1 MIFLRDSLRVPFFYS
16 HNNIF
21 NSRLFPEK
29 KELLLNSAKLNICI
43 STLIYR
49 GIMIEAGAKLKFILL
64 IDALLFFLCVLG
76 SICVSQKA
84 NLPFEITP
92 RDSHPSIR
100 VPASNPYG
108 LKTGDE
114 LLSIDGVTTSSLDK
128 IEFILDRK
136 NINEKVFINVLTGSG
151 EKIVPVKL
159 TNYYSAFY
167 IISTSL
173 VALLF
178 FIIGVFVLLKK
189 PDLKASHIFH
199 WASIGISLI
208 VCLTWSNLNTFSF
221 FSKYIFRALL
231 HISYLI
237 TPALFVHFTLAF
249 PTDKTVRWKYFIYLN
264 YVIAFVLVILNTYY
278 FTNALAVF
286 NDEEIDIYLL
296 LFNYL
301 RIYLIIS
308 VLISISVFVTAL
320 LKEKGKVE
328 RQQLK
333 WLLFGFLI
341 GPLSFVTLWVLPILF
356 TGKAL
361 VPEELIMILLCAIPI
376 TFAIAII
383 KYHFLN
389 IDEVL
394 NRSIVYGIVI
404 AILLLIYSAL
414 IILLVYLLDLPDQSL
429 ISAIAAVILALLFQ
443 PLKTK
448 VQNFVDKKFF
458 RINYNFRKEM
468 SRLTES
474 IKNYNDVGSLSE
486 YLIDEIDNLFS
497 VEKIAFSE
505 LDTKTGKLF
514 IRNQKNFEQISEK
527 ILHIKPETLARKWF
541 QVAAVKNK
549 VEDESNIS
557 TIFQNTLVRWKI
569 SLVVPIKSVKDD
581 LFGFLI
587 LGSKKSGVRFSS
599 EDVDFLKDIGI
610 NTGSTIERIK
620 LQEQLIREKLA
631 AEKLEELN
639 QQKSMFVSQVSHE
652 LKTPL
657 TSIKMFSEMMLLNEE
672 SLTGKS
678 KNHLE
683 IIEGESD
690 RLTRLIN
697 NVLDFSK
704 IEKGVKEYSF
714 REIHFNKIVRDVVE
728 LMQYTIKMKGFNLK
742 SNITGFEDLILGD
755 ADAIKQAIENL
766 ISNAIRF
773 SPDSKEIVL
782 STFSED
788 IFACVSVK
796 DNGIGIAQNDIDKI
810 FDPFFRSEDAKL
822 KKIDG
827 TGLGLHI
834 VKDIIERHKG
844 NIHIESLEGKG
855 STFTICL
862 PVMPVNKGGSDE
874 KNSDS

>member
-1 MIFLRDSLRVPFFYS
+1 
-16 HNNIF
+16 
-21 NSRLFPEK
+21 
-29 KELLLNSAKLNICI
+29 
-43 STLIYR
+43 
-49 GIMIEAGAKLKFILL
+49 MIEASAKLKFVLL
-64 IDALLFFLCVLG
+64 IDALLFFLCILG
-76 SICVSQKA
+76 TNSVSQKA
-84 NLPFEITP
+84 NLPFEMSTQ
-92 RDSHPSIR
+92 DSLLSIKI
-100 VPASNPYG
+100 PDSNPYG
-108 LKTGDE
+108 LKNGDK
-114 LLSIDGVTTSSLDK
+114 LLSIDDISTSTVEK
-128 IEFILDRK
+128 TEFIIDRK
-136 NINEKVFINVLTGSG
+136 NIDERILISVLTDAGQTSLT
-151 EKIVPVKL
+151 VKL
-159 TNYYSAFY
+159 TNYYSVFY
-167 IISTSL
+167 LISTSI

-178 FIIGVFVLLKK
+178 FTIGVFVLLKK
-189 PDLKASHIFH
+189 PDLKAAYIFH
-199 WASIGISLI
+199 WASIGISLM

-221 FSKYIFRALL
+221 LSKYMFRVLL
-231 HISYLI
+231 HISYVF

-249 PTDKTVRWKYFIYLN
+249 PTDNTSRWKNFIYFNYLIAIVLAALN
-264 YVIAFVLVILNTYY
+264 IYY
-278 FTNALAVF
+278 FTNALAVL
-286 NDEEIDIYLL
+286 NDNEINSYLL
-296 LFNYL
+296 TFSFL

-308 VLISISVFVTAL
+308 VILSITFFILAL
-320 LKEKGKVE
+320 LKEKSKVE

-341 GPLSFVTLWVLPILF
+341 GPLSFVILWVLPILF

-383 KYHFLN
+383 KYHLLN

-414 IILLVYLLDLPDQSL
+414 IILSVYLLDLPDQSL

-448 VQNFVDKKFF
+448 VQTFVDKKFF
-458 RINYNFRKEM
+458 RINYNFRKEL
-468 SRLTES
+468 SRFTEN
-474 IKNYNDVGSLSE
+474 IKDYNDVNSLSE
-486 YLIDEIDNLFS
+486 YLIQEIDSLFP

-505 LDTKTGKLF
+505 LDNKTGKLSV
-514 IRNQKNFEQISEK
+514 ITQKNFDQISDK

-549 VEDESNIS
+549 VEDGANIS

-569 SLVVPIKSVKDD
+569 SLIVPIKSVKDE
-581 LFGFLI
+581 LFGFII
-587 LGSKKSGVRFSS
+587 LGSKKSGVKFSP
-599 EDVDFLKDIGI
+599 EDVDFLKEIGI
-610 NTGSTIERIK
+610 NAGTTIERIK

-657 TSIKMFSEMMLLNEE
+657 TSIKMFSEMLLENER
-672 SLTGKS
+672 SISNKS
-678 KNHLE
+678 KIHLE

-714 REIHFNKIVRDVVE
+714 REIHFDKIVQDVID
-728 LMQYTIKMKGFNLK
+728 LMRYTIKMKGFNLK
-742 SNITGFEDLILGD
+742 TNIEHFDDVVCGD
-755 ADAIKQAIENL
+755 ADALKQAIENL

-773 SPDSKEIVL
+773 STENKEIII
-782 STFSED
+782 STFSREN
-788 IFACVSVK
+788 FACVSIK

-810 FDPFFRSEDAKL
+810 FDPYFRSDDAKL

-834 VKDIIERHKG
+834 VKDIIEQHKG
-844 NIHIESLEGKG
+844 KIQIESLVGNGSNFTLCIPVISNTKG
-855 STFTICL
+855 
-862 PVMPVNKGGSDE
+862 VSDE
-874 KNSDS
+874 ENFNN

>member
-1 MIFLRDSLRVPFFYS
+1 
-16 HNNIF
+16 
-21 NSRLFPEK
+21 
-29 KELLLNSAKLNICI
+29 
-43 STLIYR
+43 
-49 GIMIEAGAKLKFILL
+49 MIEASAKLKFVLL
-64 IDALLFFLCVLG
+64 IDALLFFLCILG
-76 SICVSQKA
+76 TNSVSQKA
-84 NLPFEITP
+84 NLPFEMSTQ
-92 RDSHPSIR
+92 DSLLSIKI
-100 VPASNPYG
+100 PDSNPYG
-108 LKTGDE
+108 LKNGDK
-114 LLSIDGVTTSSLDK
+114 LLSIDDISTSTVEK
-128 IEFILDRK
+128 TEFIIDRK
-136 NINEKVFINVLTGSG
+136 NIDERILISVLTDAGQTSLT
-151 EKIVPVKL
+151 VKL
-159 TNYYSAFY
+159 TNYYSVFY
-167 IISTSL
+167 LISTSI

-178 FIIGVFVLLKK
+178 FTIGVFVLLKK
-189 PDLKASHIFH
+189 PDLKAAYIFH
-199 WASIGISLI
+199 WASIGISLM

-221 FSKYIFRALL
+221 LSKYMFRVLL
-231 HISYLI
+231 HISYVF

-249 PTDKTVRWKYFIYLN
+249 PTDNTSRWKNFIYFNYLIAIVLAALN
-264 YVIAFVLVILNTYY
+264 IYY
-278 FTNALAVF
+278 FTNALAVL
-286 NDEEIDIYLL
+286 NDNEINSYLL
-296 LFNYL
+296 TFSFL

-308 VLISISVFVTAL
+308 VILSITFFILAL
-320 LKEKGKVE
+320 LKEKSKVE

-341 GPLSFVTLWVLPILF
+341 GPLSFVILWVLPILF

-383 KYHFLN
+383 KYHLLN

-414 IILLVYLLDLPDQSL
+414 IILSVYLLDLPDQSL

-448 VQNFVDKKFF
+448 VQTFVDKKFF
-458 RINYNFRKEM
+458 RINYNFRKEL
-468 SRLTES
+468 SRFTEN
-474 IKNYNDVGSLSE
+474 IKDYNDVNSLSE
-486 YLIDEIDNLFS
+486 YLIQEIDSLFP

-505 LDTKTGKLF
+505 LDNKTGKLSV
-514 IRNQKNFEQISEK
+514 ITQKNFDQISDK

-549 VEDESNIS
+549 VEDGANIS

-569 SLVVPIKSVKDD
+569 SLIVPIKSVKDE
-581 LFGFLI
+581 LFGFII
-587 LGSKKSGVRFSS
+587 LGSKKSGVKFSP
-599 EDVDFLKDIGI
+599 EDVDFLKEIGI
-610 NTGSTIERIK
+610 NAGTTIERIK

-657 TSIKMFSEMMLLNEE
+657 TSIKMFSEMLLENER
-672 SLTGKS
+672 SISNKS
-678 KNHLE
+678 KIHLE

-714 REIHFNKIVRDVVE
+714 REIHFDKIVQDVID
-728 LMQYTIKMKGFNLK
+728 LMRYTIKMKGFNLK
-742 SNITGFEDLILGD
+742 TNIEHFDDVVCGD
-755 ADAIKQAIENL
+755 ADALKQAIENL

-773 SPDSKEIVL
+773 STENKEIII
-782 STFSED
+782 STFSREN
-788 IFACVSVK
+788 FACVSIK

-810 FDPFFRSEDAKL
+810 FDPYFRSEDAKL

-834 VKDIIERHKG
+834 VKDIIEQHKG
-844 NIHIESLEGKG
+844 KIQIESLVGKG
-855 STFTICL
+855 SNFTLCI
-862 PVMPVNKGGSDE
+862 PVISNTKGVSDE
-874 KNSDS
+874 ENFNN

>member
-1 MIFLRDSLRVPFFYS
+1 
-16 HNNIF
+16 
-21 NSRLFPEK
+21 
-29 KELLLNSAKLNICI
+29 
-43 STLIYR
+43 
-49 GIMIEAGAKLKFILL
+49 MIEASAKLKFVLL
-64 IDALLFFLCVLG
+64 IDALLFFLCILG
-76 SICVSQKA
+76 TNSVSQKA
-84 NLPFEITP
+84 NLPFEMSTQ
-92 RDSHPSIR
+92 DSLLSIKI
-100 VPASNPYG
+100 PDSNPYG
-108 LKTGDE
+108 LKNGDK
-114 LLSIDGVTTSSLDK
+114 LLSIDDISTSTVEK
-128 IEFILDRK
+128 TEFIIDRK
-136 NINEKVFINVLTGSG
+136 NIDERILISVLTDAGQTSLT
-151 EKIVPVKL
+151 VKL
-159 TNYYSAFY
+159 TNYYSVFY
-167 IISTSL
+167 LISTSI

-178 FIIGVFVLLKK
+178 FTIGVFVLLKK
-189 PDLKASHIFH
+189 PDLKAAYIFH
-199 WASIGISLI
+199 WASIGISLM

-221 FSKYIFRALL
+221 LSKYMFRVLL
-231 HISYLI
+231 HISYVF

-249 PTDKTVRWKYFIYLN
+249 PTDNTSRWKNFIYFNYLIAIVLAALN
-264 YVIAFVLVILNTYY
+264 IYY
-278 FTNALAVF
+278 FTNALAVL
-286 NDEEIDIYLL
+286 NDNEINSYLL
-296 LFNYL
+296 TFSFL

-308 VLISISVFVTAL
+308 VILSITFFILAL
-320 LKEKGKVE
+320 LKEKSKVE

-341 GPLSFVTLWVLPILF
+341 GPLSFVILWVLPILF

-383 KYHFLN
+383 KYHLLN

-414 IILLVYLLDLPDQSL
+414 IILSVYLLDLPDQSL

-448 VQNFVDKKFF
+448 VQTFVDKKFF
-458 RINYNFRKEM
+458 RINYNFRKEL
-468 SRLTES
+468 SRFTEN
-474 IKNYNDVGSLSE
+474 IKDYNDVNSLSE
-486 YLIDEIDNLFS
+486 YLIQEIDSLFP

-505 LDTKTGKLF
+505 LDNKTGKLSV
-514 IRNQKNFEQISEK
+514 ITQKNFDQISDK

-549 VEDESNIS
+549 VEDGANIS

-569 SLVVPIKSVKDD
+569 SLIVPIKSVKDE
-581 LFGFLI
+581 LFGFII
-587 LGSKKSGVRFSS
+587 LGSKKSGVKFSP
-599 EDVDFLKDIGI
+599 EDVDFLKEIGI
-610 NTGSTIERIK
+610 NAGTTIERIK

-657 TSIKMFSEMMLLNEE
+657 TSIKMFSEMLLENER
-672 SLTGKS
+672 SISNKS
-678 KNHLE
+678 KIHLE

-714 REIHFNKIVRDVVE
+714 REIHFDKIVQDVID
-728 LMQYTIKMKGFNLK
+728 LMRYTIKMKGFNLK
-742 SNITGFEDLILGD
+742 SNIALFDDVVCGD
-755 ADAIKQAIENL
+755 ADALKQAIENL

-773 SPDSKEIVL
+773 STENKEIII
-782 STFSED
+782 STFSREN
-788 IFACVSVK
+788 FACVSIK

-810 FDPFFRSEDAKL
+810 FDPYFRSDDAKL

-834 VKDIIERHKG
+834 VKDVIEQHKG
-844 NIHIESLEGKG
+844 KIQIESLVGNGSNFTLCIPVISNTKG
-855 STFTICL
+855 
-862 PVMPVNKGGSDE
+862 VSDE
-874 KNSDS
+874 ENFNN

>member
-1 MIFLRDSLRVPFFYS
+1 MI
-16 HNNIF
+16 
-21 NSRLFPEK
+21 EA
-29 KELLLNSAKLNICI
+29 SAKLKIV
-43 STLIYR
+43 
-49 GIMIEAGAKLKFILL
+49 LL
-64 IDALLFFLCVLG
+64 IDALLFFLCILG
-76 SICVSQKA
+76 SISVSNKA
-84 NLPFEITP
+84 DLPFEISTH
-92 RDSHPSIR
+92 DSLLAIKISD
-100 VPASNPYG
+100 SNSYG
-108 LKTGDE
+108 LKNGDK
-114 LLSIDGVTTSSLDK
+114 LLSIDGISTSTVEK
-128 IEFILDRK
+128 TEFIIDRK
-136 NINEKVFINVLTGSG
+136 NIGDKILISVLTDAGQTSLT
-151 EKIVPVKL
+151 VKL
-159 TNYYSAFY
+159 TNYYSVFY
-167 IISTSL
+167 LISTSI
-173 VALLF
+173 VAFLF
-178 FIIGVFVLLKK
+178 FTIGVFVLLKK
-189 PDLKASHIFH
+189 PDLKAAYIFH
-199 WASIGISLI
+199 WASIGISLM

-221 FSKYIFRALL
+221 LSKYIFRALL
-231 HISYLI
+231 HISYVI

-249 PTDKTVRWKYFIYLN
+249 PTDNTSRWKNFIYFN
-264 YVIAFVLVILNTYY
+264 YFIAFVLAALNIYY
-278 FTNALAVF
+278 FTNALGFF
-286 NDEEIDIYLL
+286 NDKEINSYLL
-296 LFNYL
+296 TFNFL

-308 VLISISVFVTAL
+308 VVLSISFFILAL

-341 GPLSFVTLWVLPILF
+341 GPFSFVILWVLPILF

-361 VPEELIMILLCAIPI
+361 VPEELIMILLCAIPM

-383 KYHFLN
+383 KYHLLN

-414 IILLVYLLDLPDQSL
+414 IILSVYLLDLPDQSL

-448 VQNFVDKKFF
+448 VQIFVDKKFF
-458 RINYNFRKEM
+458 RINYNFRKEL
-468 SRLTES
+468 SRITEN
-474 IKNYNDVGSLSE
+474 IKNYNDVNSLSE
-486 YLIDEIDNLFS
+486 YLIKEIDSLFS

-505 LDTKTGKLF
+505 LDVKTGKLS
-514 IRNQKNFEQISEK
+514 IHSQKNFDQISDK

-549 VEDESNIS
+549 VEDGANIS

-569 SLVVPIKSVKDD
+569 SLIVPIKSVKDE
-581 LFGFLI
+581 LFGFII
-587 LGSKKSGVRFSS
+587 LGGKKSGVKFSS

-610 NTGSTIERIK
+610 NAGATIERIK

-657 TSIKMFSEMMLLNEE
+657 TSIKMFSEMLLQNEV
-672 SLTGKS
+672 SLTNKS

-714 REIHFNKIVRDVVE
+714 REIHFNKIVRDVIE
-728 LMQYTIKMKGFNLK
+728 MMHYTIKMKGFNLK
-742 SNITGFEDLILGD
+742 TNITHFDDVVCGD
-755 ADAIKQAIENL
+755 ADALKQALENL

-773 SPDSKEIVL
+773 STENKGIAL

-788 IFACVSVK
+788 IFACVSIK
-796 DNGIGIAQNDIDKI
+796 DSGIGIAQNDIDKI

-834 VKDIIERHKG
+834 VKDIIEQHKG
-844 NIHIESLEGKG
+844 KIQIESLVGEGSNFTLCIPIISNKKG
-855 STFTICL
+855 S
-862 PVMPVNKGGSDE
+862 SDE
-874 KNSDS
+874 ENFNS

>member
-1 MIFLRDSLRVPFFYS
+1 MI
-16 HNNIF
+16 
-21 NSRLFPEK
+21 EA
-29 KELLLNSAKLNICI
+29 SAKLKIV
-43 STLIYR
+43 
-49 GIMIEAGAKLKFILL
+49 LL
-64 IDALLFFLCVLG
+64 IDALLFFLCILG
-76 SICVSQKA
+76 SISVSNKA
-84 NLPFEITP
+84 DLPFEISTH
-92 RDSHPSIR
+92 DSLLAIKIPD
-100 VPASNPYG
+100 SNSYG
-108 LKTGDE
+108 LKNGDK
-114 LLSIDGVTTSSLDK
+114 LLSIDGISTSTVEKTEFIIDRKYIGDK
-128 IEFILDRK
+128 ILIS
-136 NINEKVFINVLTGSG
+136 VLTDAGQTG
-151 EKIVPVKL
+151 LTVKL
-159 TNYYSAFY
+159 TNYYSVFY
-167 IISTSL
+167 LISTSI
-173 VALLF
+173 VAFLF
-178 FIIGVFVLLKK
+178 FTIGVFVLLKK
-189 PDLKASHIFH
+189 SDLKAAYIFH
-199 WASIGISLI
+199 WASIGISLM

-221 FSKYIFRALL
+221 LSKYIFRALL
-231 HISYLI
+231 HISYVI

-249 PTDKTVRWKYFIYLN
+249 PTDNTTRWKNFIYFNYFIAFLLAALN
-264 YVIAFVLVILNTYY
+264 IYY
-278 FTNALAVF
+278 FTNALGIF
-286 NDEEIDIYLL
+286 NDKEINSYLL
-296 LFNYL
+296 TFNFL

-308 VLISISVFVTAL
+308 VVLSISFFILAL

-341 GPLSFVTLWVLPILF
+341 GPFSFVILWVLPILF

-361 VPEELIMILLCAIPI
+361 VPEELIMILLCAIPM

-383 KYHFLN
+383 KYHLLN

-414 IILLVYLLDLPDQSL
+414 IILSVYLLDLPDQSL

-448 VQNFVDKKFF
+448 VQIFVDKKFF
-458 RINYNFRKEM
+458 RINYNFRKEL
-468 SRLTES
+468 SRITEN
-474 IKNYNDVGSLSE
+474 IKNYNDVNSLSE
-486 YLIDEIDNLFS
+486 YLIKEIDSLFS

-505 LDTKTGKLF
+505 LDVKTGKLS
-514 IRNQKNFEQISEK
+514 IHTQKNFDQISDK

-549 VEDESNIS
+549 VEDGANIS

-569 SLVVPIKSVKDD
+569 SLIVPIKSVKDE
-581 LFGFLI
+581 LFGFII
-587 LGSKKSGVRFSS
+587 LGSKKSGVKFSS

-610 NTGSTIERIK
+610 NAGTTIERIK

-657 TSIKMFSEMMLLNEE
+657 TSIKMFSEMLLQNEV
-672 SLTGKS
+672 SLTNKS

-714 REIHFNKIVRDVVE
+714 REIHFNKIVRDVIE
-728 LMQYTIKMKGFNLK
+728 MMRYTIKMKGFNLK
-742 SNITGFEDLILGD
+742 TNITHFDDVVCGD
-755 ADAIKQAIENL
+755 ADALIQAIENL
-766 ISNAIRF
+766 TSNAIRF
-773 SPDSKEIVL
+773 STENKEIAL
-782 STFSED
+782 STFRED
-788 IFACVSVK
+788 IFACVSIK
-796 DNGIGIAQNDIDKI
+796 DSGIGIAQNDIDKI

-834 VKDIIERHKG
+834 VKDIIEQHKG
-844 NIHIESLEGKG
+844 KIQIESLVGEGSNFTLCIPIISNKKG
-855 STFTICL
+855 S
-862 PVMPVNKGGSDE
+862 SDE
-874 KNSDS
+874 ENFNN